1 LFYLRRFR
9 GTDKTLTTV
18 NTCNRET
25 ILAFILRQAT
35 MQLYKRVILLSL
47 VSAIVFHPAR
57 SQTIDSVFVRST
69 ATDTTLKKAAALAQE
84 RRKPFPVKQFV
95 APTLMVMYGLG
106 GLESSGIQKING
118 KFKEEIYSE
127 HLPEKS
133 RLDNYLIFAP
143 AATAYGLNALGIKGK
158 HNFRDRSLI
167 YLMSNLFMGGIV
179 YSVKNISHE
188 LRPDASDYYSFPS
201 GHTAASFVGAEFLR
215 QEYKDVSPW
224 YGVAGYAM
232 ATTTAY
238 LRMHNNKHWF
248 SDVVAGA
255 GVGIAS
261 TKLAYWLY
269 PKIQGKLFKDKPM
282 KTIAMPYF
290 QNGSV
295 GLGLVH
301 RF

>member
-1 LFYLRRFR
+1 MLTPINSIIAIPENYFR
-9 GTDKTLTTV
+9 IYMNK
-18 NTCNRET
+18 
-25 ILAFILRQAT
+25 QHT
-35 MQLYKRVILLSL
+35 MQLYKRVIFLSL
-47 VSAIVFHPAR
+47 VSMIVFLPAK
-57 SQTIDSVFVRST
+57 SQTTDSSSVRST
-69 ATDTTLKKAAALAQE
+69 VTDTTLKKLAAQVQKA
-84 RRKPFPVKQFV
+84 RKPFPIKQLV

-106 GLESSGIQKING
+106 GLESKGIQKING
-118 KFKEEIYSE
+118 KLKEEIYSE
-127 HLPEKS
+127 RLPKESK
-133 RLDNYLIFAP
+133 LDNYLIFAP
-143 AATAYGLNALGIKGK
+143 AATVYGLNALGIKGK

-167 YLMSNLFMGGIV
+167 YLMSNLFMSGIV
-179 YSVKNISHE
+179 FSVKNISHE

-215 QEYKDVSPW
+215 QEYKDISPW

-255 GVGIAS
+255 GIGIAS

-269 PKIQGKLFKDKPM
+269 PKIQQKLFKDKPM
-282 KTIAMPYF
+282 KTIAMPTF

-295 GLGLVH
+295 GIGLVH
-301 RF
+301 KF